1 METKGYT
8 QDGTVDLRG
17 RPVLASK
24 TGKWNACAFLLGKRL
39 SAFSSYQTCF
49 VLCFFSS
56 QFFTQN
62 TKDNRPNNLTCIV
75 FHLESKLPKSH

>member
-24 TGKWNACAFLLGKRL
+24 TGRWKACAFLVGARGTFK
-39 SAFSSYQTCF
+39 
-49 VLCFFSS
+49 VM
-56 QFFTQN
+56 
-62 TKDNRPNNLTCIV
+62 CITRKSPV
-75 FHLESKLPKSH
+75 PKANVGLLWEKT